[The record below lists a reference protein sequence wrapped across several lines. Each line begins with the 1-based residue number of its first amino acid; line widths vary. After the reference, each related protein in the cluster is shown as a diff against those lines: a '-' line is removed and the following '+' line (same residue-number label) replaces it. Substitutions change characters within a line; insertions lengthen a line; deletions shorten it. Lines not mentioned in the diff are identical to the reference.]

1 MIFINKDQCLSF
13 CFKSFLVL
21 CGLIALFFALNLLV
35 TAMPLHRYKNHI
47 KQAFVEG
54 DLTPSD
60 HGGFDSFRGQHQYED
75 CLILQ
80 EGLKLS
86 PSFAQNAINGPKYGM
101 EKCQSLQT
109 LALDDKKA
117 ALKDTSFFSTG
128 EKYRQYIES
137 VIPNKPKQPE
147 QPELYYQYLHGPR
160 TLAVFSVSLA
170 TLRMVRFVYQNIIY
184 MLIFILSLYVLL
196 AKQFTKPRS
205 IVFATAFFVIFSF
218 FHGVDF
224 FGMNLT
230 HGPGDMIVFITSLLL
245 FIFLQKENKKPFLY
259 TLIVSGAFIA
269 YFEHL
274 VGILPGVVCM
284 VAITT
289 FLYHFAADLDFK
301 DALKIFVVGTLCVFA
316 GFLITYFSFI
326 IVKILF
332 TGYSWQMFHV
342 NFGLRVSREVNQDPI
357 NYLNAIKLVWSE
369 IYWIAGGNRP
379 LARFMTIFAFSG
391 MIGVGILNLI
401 WPKTIRRKNNYNTTV
416 VLALLVWVIV
426 AFWYFIFENH
436 TTIHPWFM
444 DRLISFPIL
453 SGIVVFFGYIVD
465 ALQKNDFN
473 CIDKKIF
480 HDQNS

>member
-1 MIFINKDQCLSF
+1 MIFINRDKFLSF

-35 TAMPLHRYKNHI
+35 TAMPLHNYKNHI
-47 KQAFVEG
+47 KQAFVGG

-86 PSFAQNAINGPKYGM
+86 PSFLQNAINGPKYGL

-109 LALDDKKA
+109 LALGDKKNTP
-117 ALKDTSFFSTG
+117 KGTSFFSTG
-128 EKYRQYIES
+128 KEYLQYINS
-137 VIPNKPKQPE
+137 VIPDKPI
-147 QPELYYQYLHGPR
+147 LYYQYLHGPR

-170 TLRMVRFVYQNIIY
+170 PLRIVRFAYQNTIY
-184 MLIFILSLYVLL
+184 MLIFVISLYILL
-196 AKQFTKPRS
+196 AKQFIRPRN
-205 IVFATAFFVIFSF
+205 IVFAVVFFIIFSF
-218 FHGVDF
+218 FHGVNF

-230 HGPGDMIVFITSLLL
+230 HGPGDIIVFVTFLLL
-245 FIFLQKENKKPFLY
+245 LIFLNKENKQPFLY
-259 TLIVSGAFIA
+259 TLIVSGAFTA

-284 VAITT
+284 ASIAT
-289 FLYHFAADLDFK
+289 FLYHFAAGLDFK
-301 DALKIFVVGTLCVFA
+301 DALKIFAVGTLCIFA

-332 TGYSWQMFHV
+332 TGYSWQMFHG
-342 NFGLRVSREVNQDPI
+342 NFGLRVSREVNQNPI
-357 NYLNAIKLVWSE
+357 NYLNAIKMVWSE
-369 IYWIAGGNRP
+369 IYWIAGGNRT
-379 LARFMTIFAFSG
+379 LARFMTMFAFFG

-401 WPKTIRRKNNYNTTV
+401 KPKIISRKNNYNTTV
-416 VLALLVWVIV
+416 ALALLVWVIV

-444 DRLISFPIL
+444 DRLVSFPIL
-453 SGIVVFFGYIVD
+453 SGIVVLFGYIVD
-465 ALQKNDFN
+465 ALQNKY
-473 CIDKKIF
+473 KT
-480 HDQNS
+480 